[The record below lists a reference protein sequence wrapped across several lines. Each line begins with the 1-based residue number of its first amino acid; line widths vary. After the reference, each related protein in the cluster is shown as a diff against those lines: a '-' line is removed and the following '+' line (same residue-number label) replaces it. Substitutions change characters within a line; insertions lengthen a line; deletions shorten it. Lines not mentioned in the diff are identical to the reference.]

1 MQRYDFRDLNQ
12 LEPEWITHMLRANGI
27 LNNSSV
33 KSFSLETLSGYGG
46 FINSLYKLNLRYDV
60 RENDSPTSI
69 IVKTPSQNH
78 LVRDVTN
85 LLQSNQREVDF
96 YRNVP
101 RVERLRT
108 PYIYYGDIAEDKENT
123 IILMQD
129 MIGYTQGDSVLGCSL
144 ESAENFI
151 RSVAV
156 FHATF
161 WSSEN
166 YDYIPLRKH
175 QTQEYLALYPG
186 AWCSILNKTE
196 DFIPESL
203 KAVGQNILGHVSTIK
218 EILSIY
224 PATICHG
231 DYRLDNIFYRNDE
244 LVVFDWEY
252 CVRGRGVYDVA
263 TFITEAFTPIN
274 RKRWEFDLL
283 KLYYSTL
290 QESGISGYSFDDC
303 FYDYCLSMLEIF
315 VFWVVTGGY
324 CDYNDERSMAY
335 LKNSM
340 IRFDAAIADLD
351 SLKRLRS
358 I

>member
-1 MQRYDFRDLNQ
+1 MQKYDFGDLNQ
-12 LEPEWITHMLRANGI
+12 LESEWITHILRLNGMA
-27 LNNSSV
+27 NNSSV
-33 KSFSLETLSGYGG
+33 NGFSLETLSGYGG
-46 FINSLYKLNLRYDV
+46 FTNSLYRLNLQYDV
-60 RENDSPTSI
+60 IENDTLTSMV
-69 IVKTPSQNH
+69 VKTPSKND
-78 LVRDVTN
+78 LIRGVTDI
-85 LLQSNQREVDF
+85 LQSNQREVDF
-96 YRNVP
+96 YRHVP
-101 RVERLRT
+101 SVQKLRT
-108 PYIYYGDIAEDKENT
+108 PYIYYLDIAENKEDT
-123 IILMQD
+123 IIFMQD
-129 MIGYTQGDSVLGCSL
+129 MVGYTQGDSVLGCSL
-144 ESAENFI
+144 EYAKKFI
-151 RSVAV
+151 KGIAG

-166 YDYIPLRKH
+166 YGYIPLRKD
-175 QTQEYLALYPG
+175 QAQEYMALYPE
-186 AWCSILNKTE
+186 AWCSILNKTG

-203 KAVGQNILGHVSTIK
+203 STLGQDIFGHILTIK
-218 EILSIY
+218 DTLSIY

-231 DYRLDNIFYRNDE
+231 DYRLDNIFFKNDE

-263 TFITEAFTPIN
+263 TFITEAFNPIE

-290 QESGISGYSFDDC
+290 QENGISDYSFDDC
-303 FYDYCLSMLEIF
+303 FYDYSVSMLEIF

-324 CDYNDERSMAY
+324 CDYNDGRSMAY